1 MKEKTAYVCQECGY
15 TSVRWVGRCPACG
28 SWNSMVEEK
37 EKTSLRVVSKNAKP
51 KPLDRCQ
58 EGEFT
63 RLSTGFKS
71 LDQAL
76 GGGIVKGQ
84 VVLLAGEPGIG
95 KSTLLSQVGSFF
107 SLMYGSVLYVSGE
120 ESEYQVSLRAKR
132 LGLRTSRFY
141 ITSETNLE
149 SLLELL
155 REESYSLVIVDSIQT
170 LFSSSLESSPGS
182 VSQVRECAFRLAQA
196 CKELNIP
203 LFLVGQVN
211 KEGVVAGPKVLEHL
225 VDTVLHFEGERFSFH
240 RVVKVVKNRFGASST
255 IAVFKMT
262 SAGLEEVPEPS
273 AFFLQERVVMPGSV
287 VFPYME
293 GGKPVLVEV
302 QALTIPALYTTPQR
316 RTQGFDVNRL
326 SLILAVL
333 EKSAKIFTR
342 DRDVFV
348 NLVGGIRI
356 EEPAIDLA
364 VALAVASSVKEK
376 SVGDL
381 LVFGEL
387 GLGGEVRAVHFAEER
402 LREGARFGFKKAL
415 VPKGCYVEL
424 EGMEV
429 LPVFH
434 IKEVVDL
441 II

>member
-1 MKEKTAYVCQECGY
+1 GLFKHRKYKGKAVHIKALRPSLGCG
-15 TSVRWVGRCPACG
+15 
-28 SWNSMVEEK
+28 
-37 EKTSLRVVSKNAKP
+37 
-51 KPLDRCQ
+51 
-58 EGEFT
+58 
-63 RLSTGFKS
+63 
-71 LDQAL
+71 
-76 GGGIVKGQ
+76 VKGRYGQ
-84 VVLLAGEPGIG
+84 
-95 KSTLLSQVGSFF
+95 
-107 SLMYGSVLYVSGE
+107 SL
-120 ESEYQVSLRAKR
+120 
-132 LGLRTSRFY
+132 
-141 ITSETNLE
+141 
-149 SLLELL
+149 
-155 REESYSLVIVDSIQT
+155 
-170 LFSSSLESSPGS
+170 
-182 VSQVRECAFRLAQA
+182 
-196 CKELNIP
+196 
-203 LFLVGQVN
+203 
-211 KEGVVAGPKVLEHL
+211 
-225 VDTVLHFEGERFSFH
+225 
-240 RVVKVVKNRFGASST
+240 
-255 IAVFKMT
+255 
-262 SAGLEEVPEPS
+262 
-273 AFFLQERVVMPGSV
+273 
-287 VFPYME
+287 
-293 GGKPVLVEV
+293 LVEV

>member
-76 GGGIVKGQ
+76 GGGIVRGQ

-225 VDTVLHFEGERFSFH
+225 VDTLLHFEGERFSFH

-273 AFFLQERVVMPGSV
+273 AFFLQERVVMPG
-287 VFPYME
+287 
-293 GGKPVLVEV
+293 
-302 QALTIPALYTTPQR
+302 
-316 RTQGFDVNRL
+316 
-326 SLILAVL
+326 
-333 EKSAKIFTR
+333 
-342 DRDVFV
+342 
-348 NLVGGIRI
+348 
-356 EEPAIDLA
+356 
-364 VALAVASSVKEK
+364 
-376 SVGDL
+376 
-381 LVFGEL
+381 
-387 GLGGEVRAVHFAEER
+387 
-402 LREGARFGFKKAL
+402 
-415 VPKGCYVEL
+415 
-424 EGMEV
+424 
-429 LPVFH
+429 
-434 IKEVVDL
+434 
-441 II
+441 